1 MAGMPLR
8 AKRGFREWFGLS
20 LVFLTL
26 LGIPG
31 SVRGVIDM
39 VRETHWTWVFIP
51 LMIGIGYG
59 WNSFLLKRWWNP
71 DAYKIKW

>member
-1 MAGMPLR
+1 MPLR
-8 AKRGFREWFGLS
+8 AKRGFSEWFGLF

-26 LGIPG
+26 LVIP
-31 SVRGVIDM
+31 SWVRGVINM

-51 LMIGIGYG
+51 VMIGIGYG
-59 WNSFLLKRWWNP
+59 WNSYLLKRSWNP